1 MSEYKFHVG
10 LAPYADQSGTVRASY
25 QVVGIDTG
33 KAVATLSMVDG
44 KVTQSIFGDGNY
56 CRGSFIA
63 MAKRHF
69 STATPNPDYRPA
81 GARCPDWACNEH

>member
-1 MSEYKFHVG
+1 
-10 LAPYADQSGTVRASY
+10 
-25 QVVGIDTG
+25 VVGIDTG